1 MFRWLRS
8 HKFEAHLLAFIL
20 MIVPPI
26 GLYSAAQAGAA
37 GLVWGLLGLCGAG
50 ALVAVV
56 VK

>member
-1 MFRWLRS
+1 MIRWLRS